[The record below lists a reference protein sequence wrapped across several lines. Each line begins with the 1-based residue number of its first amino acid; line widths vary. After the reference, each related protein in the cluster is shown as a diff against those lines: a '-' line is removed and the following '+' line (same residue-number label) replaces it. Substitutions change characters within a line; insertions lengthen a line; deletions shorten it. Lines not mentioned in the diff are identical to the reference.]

1 MNEGGEIS
9 RIKAEYG
16 RRDSDSRLANLYE
29 RLNPAVIYIRHE
41 IERHIALFFNR
52 KNIRAADLNS
62 ACLLDIGSGG
72 GAFFNMFSQ
81 MGFAPFNMYGAELI
95 FERLSSRGPGPQPG
109 RIINADAS
117 RLPFRDSSFD
127 FVSQFTV
134 FSSVIDPRAR
144 AEIASEM
151 RRVAKNGG
159 YVISYDMVHTNP
171 FNKNLAPLKPRQL
184 KELFGAPPETSY
196 SVVLN
201 PLVLRRLVNHF
212 RLLCDVISSF
222 KILNSFNLSFIRV
235 EK

>member
-1 MNEGGEIS
+1 MNDGGEIS

-16 RRDSDSRLANLYE
+16 RRDSDSRLADLYE

-52 KNIRAADLNS
+52 KKIRAADLNRS
-62 ACLLDIGSGG
+62 CILDIGSGG

-81 MGFAPFNMYGAELI
+81 MGFAPSNTYGAELI
-95 FERLSSRGPGPQPG
+95 FARLASRGPGPHPG
-109 RIINADAS
+109 SIVNADAAH
-117 RLPFRDSSFD
+117 LPFRDSSFD

-134 FSSVIDPRAR
+134 FSSVTCPGAR

-159 YVISYDMVHTNP
+159 YVLSYDMVHTNP
-171 FNKNLAPLKPRQL
+171 FNKNLAPLKPRQI
-184 KELFGAPPETSY
+184 KELFGAQPEASY
-196 SVVLN
+196 GIVLN
-201 PLVLRRLVNHF
+201 PIILRRLVTHF
-212 RLLCDVISSF
+212 RLLCDVISAF

-235 EK
+235 DK